1 MLIMKRRTILI
12 NLAII
17 NILFFIFCRQ
27 YILLQKSN
35 LYGIE
40 MEAVTKTITAQK
52 IIGSKLIG
60 EEYTPITTTLGA
72 HDAKILSQEPDFAAV
87 IVDMLSRAGV
97 QPGDVV
103 AVNMSGSFPALNI
116 AAFSAI
122 DTMRI
127 RPVVVSS
134 VGASSWGANRA
145 NYTWLDMEQSLV
157 KAGIWQWKSN
167 AVTIGGGQDQGHG
180 LSEEGIA
187 DIHLAIARSGVP
199 FMNSTYL
206 TEAID
211 KRIALYKEA
220 NNGVLPNVLINVGGN
235 HVIFGEHGHDAFLR
249 QGLTRGYRPSL
260 VISNGLATEFIKTNR
275 AVIHLINIHRL
286 AAEYG
291 IYNGAQP
298 GTSKVLYTTMLP
310 SGLKVGISGWIIGML
325 LLLYYGKRKEWW
337 Q

>member
-1 MLIMKRRTILI
+1 MAMKRKTILI
-12 NLAII
+12 SLTII
-17 NILFFIFCRQ
+17 NIFFFLFCRQ
-27 YILLQKSN
+27 YIFLQKSKLN
-35 LYGIE
+35 GME
-40 MEAVTKTITAQK
+40 MEAVAKTITAQQV
-52 IIGSKLIG
+52 IGSKLIG
-60 EEYTPITTTLGA
+60 EEYTPITTTMGA

-97 QPGDVV
+97 KPGDVV
-103 AVNMSGSFPALNI
+103 AVNMSSSFPALNI
-116 AAFSAI
+116 ATISAI
-122 DTMRI
+122 DAMSA

-157 KAGIWQWKSN
+157 KADIWTWKSS

-187 DIHLAIARSGVP
+187 DIHLAIARSEVP
-199 FMNSTYL
+199 FINSASL

-220 NNGVLPNVLINVGGN
+220 NNGVLPNVLLNVGGN

-260 VISNGLATEFIKTNR
+260 TINNGLAAEFIKTNR
-275 AVIHLINIHRL
+275 AVIHLINIRRL

-291 IYNGAQP
+291 INNGAQP
-298 GTSKVLYTTMLP
+298 GTSKVFYTTILP
-310 SGLKVGISGWIIGML
+310 RGLKVGICCWIIGML

>member
-1 MLIMKRRTILI
+1 MKKKTILI
-12 NLAII
+12 NLTII
-17 NILFFIFCRQ
+17 NILFFLFCRR
-27 YILLQKSN
+27 YIFLQKSALN
-35 LYGIE
+35 SIE
-40 MEAVTKTITAQK
+40 MEAVTKTITAQQV
-52 IIGSKLIG
+52 IGSKLIG
-60 EEYTPITTTLGA
+60 EEYTPITTTMGA
-72 HDAKILSQEPDFAAV
+72 YDAKILSKEPDFTAA

-97 QPGDVV
+97 RSGDVV
-103 AVNMSGSFPALNI
+103 AVNMSISFPALNI
-116 AAFSAI
+116 ATLSAI
-122 DTMRI
+122 DTMRA

-157 KAGIWQWKSN
+157 KAGIWKWKSS

-187 DIHLAIARSGVP
+187 DIHLAIAHSGVP
-199 FMNSTYL
+199 FMSSASL
-206 TEAID
+206 SEAID

-260 VISNGLATEFIKTNR
+260 VISNGLAAEFIKTNR
-275 AVIHLINIHRL
+275 AVIHLINIRRL

-291 IYNGAQP
+291 IYTGAQP
-298 GTSKVLYTTMLP
+298 GTSKVFYTTMLP
-310 SGLKVGISGWIIGML
+310 SGLKVGISCWIIGML